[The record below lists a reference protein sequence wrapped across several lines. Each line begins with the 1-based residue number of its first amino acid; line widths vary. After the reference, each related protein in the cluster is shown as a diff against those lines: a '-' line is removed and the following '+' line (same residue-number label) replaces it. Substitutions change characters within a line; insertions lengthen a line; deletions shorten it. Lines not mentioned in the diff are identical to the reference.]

1 MIWRSV
7 LTEVARLGKKSFW
20 CIVLFA
26 RYYNLNWGKNE
37 HHKQNASVFFVLVHS
52 DIRGVNV
59 HSRTIG
65 LYSKICVRVCLQEQS
80 KAEEQLVGQIR
91 HCWRSLLTSAL
102 SGSKYTLISAESSA
116 CEPRPADQRV
126 ADDLRH
132 QHGPAFRPWGLG
144 NCNFY
149 PSRLNRCTYLALYLF
164 SFSSSTSSFFSSS
177 PLPALVPAPL
187 PSLVPAPLP
196 SLSFS
201 CLYGYVYI
209 SVRACI
215 N

>member
-1 MIWRSV
+1 M
-7 LTEVARLGKKSFW
+7 
-20 CIVLFA
+20 
-26 RYYNLNWGKNE
+26 
-37 HHKQNASVFFVLVHS
+37 LVHS